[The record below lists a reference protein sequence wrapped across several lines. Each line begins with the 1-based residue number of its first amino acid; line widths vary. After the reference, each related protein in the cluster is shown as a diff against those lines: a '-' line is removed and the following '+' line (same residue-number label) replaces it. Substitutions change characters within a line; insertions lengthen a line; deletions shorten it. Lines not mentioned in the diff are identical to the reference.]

1 VLIEAEHIS
10 LRHHPEMVELYDRER
25 TRGNCNQAI
34 LAVARK
40 MAGYLLAID
49 RGERVFVQREKQS
62 VAA

>member
-1 VLIEAEHIS
+1 
-10 LRHHPEMVELYDRER
+10 MVELYDRER

-49 RGERVFVQREKQS
+49 RGERAFVHREKQS